1 MMIKTEYMG
10 LELKSPVIIASSPLT
25 QNIVSLKKCQEAGC
39 GAVVLKSIF
48 EEQIEADVQKVM
60 SDNAEYLQHS
70 SADDFYA
77 STSRDYYIDRYMKLL
92 TEAKKELD
100 IPIIASVCAKSYDS
114 WIDYAERFAK
124 CGADAIEL
132 DYYPISSNAA
142 VKGEDVDKTLLR
154 FAEKARNAIDVPLSL
169 KIGYKYSSLAN
180 IISSLDKI
188 GINGL
193 VLFNRFFRPDID
205 IDKIE
210 MSSANPASSS
220 DEYGEALRWIGL
232 MSGEVKMDLVGN
244 TGIHDGSTVVKMI
257 LSGAPAVEI
266 CTAVIKKGFPVV
278 GTINSFVEDWMKAHG
293 FSSISDFKGM
303 LSQEH
308 MKDGWKWERTQFLK
322 TIN

>member
-1 MMIKTEYMG
+1 
-10 LELKSPVIIASSPLT
+10 
-25 QNIVSLKKCQEAGC
+25 
-39 GAVVLKSIF
+39 
-48 EEQIEADVQKVM
+48 
-60 SDNAEYLQHS
+60 
-70 SADDFYA
+70 
-77 STSRDYYIDRYMKLL
+77 MKLL
-92 TEAKKELD
+92 TEAKKELH
-100 IPIIASVCAKSYDS
+100 IPVIASVCAKTMDT
-114 WIDYAERFAK
+114 WIEYAERFAK

-132 DYYPISSNAA
+132 DYYPISSKAA
-142 VKGEDVDKTLLR
+142 VAGEGVDKALLR
-154 FAEKARNAIDVPLSL
+154 FAEKARAAIDVPLSM

-188 GINGL
+188 GIDGL

-210 MSSANPASSS
+210 MSAGRPASSP

-244 TGIHDGSTVVKMI
+244 TGIHDGKTVVKML

-266 CTAVIKKGFPVV
+266 CTSVIQNGFQIVDS
-278 GTINSFVEDWMKAHG
+278 INSFVEEWMKEHG
-293 FSSISDFKGM
+293 FASIKDFKGM

-308 MKDGWKWERTQFLK
+308 MTDGWKWERTQFLK